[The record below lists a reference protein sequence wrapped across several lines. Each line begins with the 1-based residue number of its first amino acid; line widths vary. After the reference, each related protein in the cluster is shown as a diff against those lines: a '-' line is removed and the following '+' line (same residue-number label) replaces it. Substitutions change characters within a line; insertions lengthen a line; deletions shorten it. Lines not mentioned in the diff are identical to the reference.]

1 MEVIYFLVFIAISL
15 GLVLWLSRRTGDAHR
30 LDRKKSQGSLSQAGK
45 LRQPVDSR
53 LTHRDDLWNTHRRE
67 AQRDVSRTDR
77 YVPRSDKSGEP
88 EYDGYSRRDR
98 HHVTP
103 RHVHVKDE
111 GHAEE
116 VPIN

>member
-1 MEVIYFLVFIAISL
+1 MEMVYFLVFIAVSL
-15 GLVLWLSRRTGDAHR
+15 GLVMWLSRKSRDTHSLER
-30 LDRKKSQGSLSQAGK
+30 RKERGNLSRARR

-53 LTHRDDLWNTHRRE
+53 LAHRDELWNAHRQE

-77 YVPRSDKSGEP
+77 YIPRSEKSDAP

-98 HHVTP
+98 HHVTSKA
-103 RHVHVKDE
+103 VHVKDE

-116 VPIN
+116 VPVN